1 MEKADGVREVVVGG
15 GGGAW
20 DSHTAGRLAAVC
32 KLFGGQFSPA
42 SSAPATAFLRH
53 YLKMHTRVFKT
64 LIPPPNAHQ
73 QETVETRGALEA
85 WEAWRAAL
93 K

>member
-1 MEKADGVREVVVGG
+1 MERVDGVREAGRG
-15 GGGAW
+15 LGLA
-20 DSHTAGRLAAVC
+20 AGRLAAVC

-42 SSAPATAFLRH
+42 SSASATTFLRH
-53 YLKMHTRVFKT
+53 YLECTHMCAKT

-85 WEAWRAAL
+85 RGVWRVVAAH
-93 K
+93 